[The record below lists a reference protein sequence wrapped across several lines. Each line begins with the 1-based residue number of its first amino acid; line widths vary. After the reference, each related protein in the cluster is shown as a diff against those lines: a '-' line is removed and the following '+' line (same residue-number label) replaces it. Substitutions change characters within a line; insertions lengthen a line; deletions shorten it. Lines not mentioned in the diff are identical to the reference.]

1 MLQFRW
7 DQWRSKTE
15 KPERGEGCKIWIWSD
30 DVVSLML
37 GREWLSNQL
46 GGFKSR
52 CAVSM
57 FWNTQCH
64 VFRRLQKWWTAFENY
79 LKQLHVFVKNQ
90 NFSVYI
96 TITSL
101 TSLIVA
107 LKETL
112 YDLTNENVLVYHKNM

>member
-1 MLQFRW
+1 MLEFRW

-15 KPERGEGCKIWIWSD
+15 KLGRDEGRKIWIWSD

-46 GGFKSR
+46 GGFHGR

-64 VFRRLQKWWTAFENY
+64 GFKRLQKWWIAFKNY
-79 LKQLHVFVKNQ
+79 LKQLHVFEKNQ

-96 TITSL
+96 AIASL

-107 LKETL
+107 LKEPL
-112 YDLTNENVLVYHKNM
+112 YDLNDENVLVYHKNM